1 MVLLNNMKNKS
12 LFLFGCGLIAL
23 SFNSSATVQLGAN
36 RLIYDAK
43 KSDVSMVLKNSE
55 DRAYL
60 IQSWVDA
67 KGNSQL
73 ENSKL
78 PFVIS
83 PPLFKIQP
91 KSENVVQVI
100 YPGSGLPADRE
111 SLVWLNIKVIPSM
124 TLEEQRQKNKVV
136 VAVNYRVKLFY
147 RPDGLQGSSSDA
159 TSKLHWK
166 KTGSDK
172 LTAINDS
179 AYYVT
184 MNKIAFNGKSVPI
197 SVTTN
202 NSLVAPHSTTDFD
215 IKDTGKIEVK
225 WSSVNDFSNS
235 SDTYTATLP

>member
-1 MVLLNNMKNKS
+1 MKNKS
-12 LFLFGCGLIAL
+12 LILLSFSLILL
-23 SFNSSATVQLGAN
+23 SFNSFATVQLGAN

-43 KSDVSMVLKNSE
+43 KSDVNMVLKNSE

-83 PPLFKIQP
+83 PPLFKMQP

-100 YPGSGLPADRE
+100 YPDNGLPVDRE

-124 TLEEQRQKNKVV
+124 TLEEQKQKNKVV
-136 VAVNYRVKLFY
+136 VAVNYRVKLFF
-147 RPDGLQGSSSDA
+147 RPDGLMGSSSDA
-159 TSKLHWK
+159 VSKLHWK

-172 LTAINDS
+172 VTAINDS

-184 MNKIAFNGKSVPI
+184 MNKIVFNGKSEPI
-197 SVTTN
+197 SVATN

-215 IKDTGKIEVK
+215 VKDAGKIEVK
-225 WSSVNDFSNS
+225 WSGVNDFSNS
-235 SDTYTATLP
+235 SDIYTANLP

>member
-100 YPGSGLPADRE
+100 YPGSGLPAIGK
-111 SLVWLNIKVIPSM
+111 VWC
-124 TLEEQRQKNKVV
+124 
-136 VAVNYRVKLFY
+136 
-147 RPDGLQGSSSDA
+147 G
-159 TSKLHWK
+159 
-166 KTGSDK
+166 
-172 LTAINDS
+172 
-179 AYYVT
+179 
-184 MNKIAFNGKSVPI
+184 
-197 SVTTN
+197 
-202 NSLVAPHSTTDFD
+202 
-215 IKDTGKIEVK
+215 
-225 WSSVNDFSNS
+225 
-235 SDTYTATLP
+235 